1 MSKTEFSENDAR
13 FMSRALELAR
23 RGLFTT
29 DPNPRVGCVIVNQG
43 EIVGEG
49 WHQFAGE
56 PHAEIHALMAA
67 GDSARGSTVYVT
79 LEPCSH
85 HGRTPPCADAL
96 VKQGVAR
103 VVAAMED
110 PNPLV
115 SGNGLRRLSEAGIA
129 TQSGLFTEEAA
140 RLNPGFIKR
149 MQTGRPLI
157 RSKIGMS
164 LDGRTAMASGESQW
178 ITGPDARRD
187 VHRLRARSS
196 AIVTGSGTLM
206 ADDPAL
212 TARLDNHPAPIKQPA
227 RVLLDSTLK
236 CPTQAKVFDA
246 YGEWHILTLSSPSE
260 QDQTSI
266 HTLPPAPSGLGLD
279 LDAVADWL
287 GLNGFNEVLFECG
300 ATLNGSLLASGIVD
314 EWIIYMAPKIL
325 GDQGR
330 GIFKLPELERLA
342 DAPRLRLIESRHV
355 GEDIRLIF
363 KST

>member
-1 MSKTEFSENDAR
+1 
-13 FMSRALELAR
+13 MSRALELAR

-67 GDSARGSTVYVT
+67 GERARGSTVYVT

-96 VKQGVAR
+96 VNQSVAR

-115 SGNGLRRLSEAGIA
+115 SGNGLRRLSQAGIE
-129 TQSGLFTEEAA
+129 TQSGLFTDEAA

-196 AIVTGSGTLM
+196 AIVTGSGTLT

-212 TARLDNHPAPIKQPA
+212 TARLDNYPAAIKQPA
-227 RVLLDSTLK
+227 RILLDSTLR
-236 CPTQAKVFDA
+236 CPRQAKVFDA
-246 YGEWHILTLSSPSE
+246 HGEWHILTLCSPSE
-260 QDQTSI
+260 EDQASV
-266 HTLPPAPSGLGLD
+266 HTLRATPSGLGLD

-287 GLNGFNEVLFECG
+287 GLSGFNEVLFECG
-300 ATLNGSLLASGIVD
+300 AILNGSLLASGIVD
-314 EWIIYMAPKIL
+314 EWIIYMSPKIL

-330 GIFKLPELERLA
+330 GIFKLPQLEQLA
-342 DAPRLRLIESRHV
+342 DAPQLRLTESRQV